1 MTNLDKANELI
12 VKIALLIAFC
22 DDEFH
27 DSESKIIKNWIEK
40 KTKGLTE
47 QNRTKLKNSYEIAL
61 EKSIKSIKSNDS
73 NITDLCLELLSL
85 GPQIYSF
92 DALEL
97 SIEIMTADNLIH
109 PNEVKLIYQL
119 AKILKISNK
128 DVVEIIDKS
137 ILGMS
142 QIPKNI
148 DVEGLLKIDPTVSN
162 IEADKAFQKTF
173 VKWNHLTTSAS
184 TDIQRKISQKMLDVT
199 SDVGDKYT

>member
-1 MTNLDKANELI
+1 MTNPNKANELI
-12 VKIALLIAFC
+12 IKIALLIAFC

-47 QNRTKLKNSYEIAL
+47 QNRTKLKKSYEIAL
-61 EKSIKSIKSNDS
+61 EKSIKSNDS
-73 NITDLCLELLSL
+73 SITDLCLELLSL
-85 GPQIYSF
+85 GPQMYNF

-119 AKILKISNK
+119 SKILKISDK
-128 DVVEIIDKS
+128 DVIEIIDKS

-184 TDIQRKISQKMLDVT
+184 TNFQRKISQKMLDVT
-199 SDVGDKYT
+199 SDVSDKYT

>member
-1 MTNLDKANELI
+1 MCIRDR
-12 VKIALLIAFC
+12 
-22 DDEFH
+22 
-27 DSESKIIKNWIEK
+27 
-40 KTKGLTE
+40 
-47 QNRTKLKNSYEIAL
+47 NRTKLKKSYEIAL
-61 EKSIKSIKSNDS
+61 EKSIKSNDS
-73 NITDLCLELLSL
+73 SITDLCLELLSL
-85 GPQIYSF
+85 GPQMYNF

-119 AKILKISNK
+119 SKILKISDK
-128 DVVEIIDKS
+128 DVIEIIDKS

-184 TDIQRKISQKMLDVT
+184 TNFQRKISQKMLDVT
-199 SDVGDKYT
+199 SDVSDKYT

>member
-1 MTNLDKANELI
+1 MTNPNKANELI
-12 VKIALLIAFC
+12 IKIALLIAFC

-47 QNRTKLKNSYEIAL
+47 QNRTKLKKSYEIAL
-61 EKSIKSIKSNDS
+61 EKSIKSNDS
-73 NITDLCLELLSL
+73 SITDLCLELLSL
-85 GPQIYSF
+85 GPQMYNF

-184 TDIQRKISQKMLDVT
+184 TNFQRKISQKMLDVT

>member
-1 MTNLDKANELI
+1 MTNPNKANELI
-12 VKIALLIAFC
+12 IKIALLIAFC

-47 QNRTKLKNSYEIAL
+47 QNRTKLKKSYEIAL
-61 EKSIKSIKSNDS
+61 EKSIKSNDS
-73 NITDLCLELLSL
+73 SITDLCLELLSL
-85 GPQIYSF
+85 GPQMYNF

-119 AKILKISNK
+119 SKILKISDK
-128 DVVEIIDKS
+128 DVIEIIDKS

-184 TDIQRKISQKMLDVT
+184 TDFQRKISQKMLDVT

>member
-1 MTNLDKANELI
+1 MTNPNKANELI
-12 VKIALLIAFC
+12 IKIALLIAFC

-47 QNRTKLKNSYEIAL
+47 QNRTKLKKSYEIAL
-61 EKSIKSIKSNDS
+61 EKSIKSNDS
-73 NITDLCLELLSL
+73 SITDLCLELLSL
-85 GPQIYSF
+85 GPQMYNF

-119 AKILKISNK
+119 SKILKISDK
-128 DVVEIIDKS
+128 DVIEIIDKS

>member
-1 MTNLDKANELI
+1 MTNPNKANELI
-12 VKIALLIAFC
+12 IKIALLIAFC

-47 QNRTKLKNSYEIAL
+47 QNRTKLKKSYEIAL
-61 EKSIKSIKSNDS
+61 EKSIKSNDS
-73 NITDLCLELLSL
+73 SITDLCLELLSL
-85 GPQIYSF
+85 GPQMYNF

-119 AKILKISNK
+119 SKILKISDK
-128 DVVEIIDKS
+128 DVIEIIDKS

-184 TDIQRKISQKMLDVT
+184 TNFQRKISQKMLDVT